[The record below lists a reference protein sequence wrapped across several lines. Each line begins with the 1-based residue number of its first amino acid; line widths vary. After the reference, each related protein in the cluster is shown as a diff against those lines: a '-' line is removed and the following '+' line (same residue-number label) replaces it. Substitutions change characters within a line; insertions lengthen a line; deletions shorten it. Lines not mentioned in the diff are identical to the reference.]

1 LGLAVLEVYC
11 AEDGAETQ
19 SAIAAVLARGDALYR
34 KKLIVPHQVYDVSF
48 ELTNGDLPGAI
59 DALKANP
66 ARAPPGSHA
75 AKQLRRSIAEFGRA
89 LELELDEVD
98 YAGESS
104 RGGHVRVSKDHFA
117 KGSKARHVPE
127 RGEARS
133 ITTRAT
139 QGCE

>member
-19 SAIAAVLARGDALYR
+19 SAIAALLVRGAALYR
-34 KKLIVPHQVYDVSF
+34 DTFSTPHQVYDVSF

-59 DALKANP
+59 GALKANLT
-66 ARAPPGSHA
+66 RAPPDSHA
-75 AKQLRRSIAEFGRA
+75 ANQLRRAIAEFGRA

-98 YAGESS
+98 YSGESS
-104 RGGHVRVSKDHFA
+104 RGGHVRVGEDHFA
-117 KGSKARHVPE
+117 KGSKARHV
-127 RGEARS
+127 

-139 QGCE
+139 QGCCE